1 MQLALKTE
9 RPLAATVIYYG
20 TLVTDRT
27 ELAEIT
33 WPVLGVFGSADQSI
47 TVDTVNQFDA
57 ALDSAGVVNE
67 IYIYEGVGHAFANP
81 SGDNYAPEET
91 ADAWRKRLAFLSR
104 YV

>member
-1 MQLALKTE
+1 VETARE
-9 RPLAATVIYYG
+9 
-20 TLVTDRT
+20 
-27 ELAEIT
+27 
-33 WPVLGVFGSADQSI
+33 
-47 TVDTVNQFDA
+47 FDA

-91 ADAWRKRLAFLSR
+91 ADAWEKTLAFLSK